1 MSNEARR
8 KNSASVVNADGFVEV
23 VNSAGVED
31 SADYVA
37 GGLECPGYSLEAR
50 AAGVTEAVER
60 VVDFQ
65 HLECVELAGGGGAA
79 VLGSGRRSS
88 RQATSTSQV
97 AVQILLQGVGE
108 DVELA
113 SEGVA
118 KQILQDGAVVQ
129 DLVEAWP
136 PDPGPGVVSGAG
148 SESQQAAV
156 AAARLLRP
164 AE

>member
-1 MSNEARR
+1 M
-8 KNSASVVNADGFVEV
+8 
-23 VNSAGVED
+23 
-31 SADYVA
+31 
-37 GGLECPGYSLEAR
+37 
-50 AAGVTEAVER
+50 
-60 VVDFQ
+60 VDFQ

-88 RQATSTSQV
+88 RQATLTSQV

-136 PDPGPGVVSGAG
+136 PDPGCLRESVLWAVLLAASRAAVGVSG
-148 SESQQAAV
+148 SVPS
-156 AAARLLRP
+156 
-164 AE
+164 